1 MHRSIETRAWV
12 VFAGLLLAAAAAAL
26 AWWTGFGRAESDYE
40 LRTQDAVS
48 GLIEGSP
55 VEFHGVEVGH
65 VRQVRL
71 LDART
76 VQVLLRV
83 KQDTPV
89 TTATVATISGRGLA
103 ARGFT
108 GYVYV
113 SLDDS
118 GPAGAALARRAGERY
133 ARIPAAPVQ
142 TVNLDTSIHQLDDN
156 VRVVVAL
163 LQQALD
169 ADTLRSLKASATHL
183 EQLSGVLAA
192 EQGRLRTT
200 LRNMERASG
209 QVAPL
214 LRSGNA
220 VADRL
225 RDRVLP
231 QVQDTLGQVD
241 AAASTAT
248 GALQQAQVAGQ
259 ALVPLA
265 QSGQSVMRSVETQVL
280 PQTRQGLARMNQ
292 LLSKL
297 DETVDRVRDKPSLL
311 LWGKVATVPG
321 PGEPAWATSGQHAQ
335 QRVVPAPQVVVE
347 RSAGMQC
354 GQTEQRVGQPAV
366 QHDQRVE
373 QTRVEPAQGRQAEPV
388 EDRDRVTA
396 R

>member
-1 MHRSIETRAWV
+1 MHRSIETRAWL
-12 VFAGLLLAAAAAAL
+12 VFAVLLLAAAAAAL
-26 AWWTGFGRAESDYE
+26 AWWTGFGRAETDYE

-48 GLIEGSP
+48 GLIEGAP

-83 KQDTPV
+83 RQDAPV

-113 SLDDS
+113 NLDDS
-118 GPAGAALARRAGERY
+118 GPAGAALAPRAGERY
-133 ARIPAAPVQ
+133 ARIPAAPAQ
-142 TVNLDTSIHQLDDN
+142 AVNLDTSIHQLDDS

-169 ADTLRSLKASATHL
+169 ADTIRSMKLTATHL
-183 EQLSGVLAA
+183 EQVSGALAA
-192 EQGRLRTT
+192 DPAGLRTT
-200 LRNMERASG
+200 VRNVERASG
-209 QVAPL
+209 QLAPL
-214 LRSGNA
+214 LRSGSD

-231 QVQDTLGQVD
+231 QVQGTLGRVD
-241 AAASTAT
+241 AAAGSATA
-248 GALQQAQVAGQ
+248 AFQQAEVASR
-259 ALVPLA
+259 AMVPLA
-265 QSGQSVMRSVETQVL
+265 QSGQSVMRSMEAQVL
-280 PQTRQGLARMNQ
+280 PQAREGLARANQ

-297 DETVDRVRDKPSLL
+297 DETADRVRDKPSLL
-311 LWGKVATVPG
+311 LWGSAASTPG
-321 PGEPAWATSGQHAQ
+321 PGEPGWTASGQHAQ
-335 QRVVPAPQVVVE
+335 QRVVPASQVVVE
-347 RSAGMQC
+347 RSAGVQC
-354 GQTEQRVGQPAV
+354 SQPEQRIGQPAV

-373 QTRVEPAQGRQAEPV
+373 QAGVEPAQGRQAEPV